1 MSYIN
6 MLAEAPPIAGKL
18 ELMMAAKDDSSLQ
31 AIIEALYAAGN
42 LAMLTELCSK
52 YEPKVESERSNVT
65 TYTISGGQVTFN
77 YGTIRYSG
85 SNAGGVRR
93 QAQAKAE
100 ASKKG
105 SSCTDRAAWVL
116 REDDKVFLKDEWA
129 KVFSTVKTS
138 GDAPCPKADSA
149 YVQVKLAGRVIEKAL
164 GSEANCVALF
174 APGQTEPQGKPELV
188 AVHTDRLSY
197 GSSKVGYWLFTRS
210 TYNLAVKE
218 GLITVEPK
226 AEPAP
231 EPVSEPTPDADPGA
245 QNSSPDAPDVSNAD
259 PASNDS
265 SGAADPS
272 SPPGNPF
279 DGLNLNDIL

>member
-6 MLAEAPPIAGKL
+6 MLAEAPPIPGKL

-77 YGTIRYSG
+77 YGTIRYG
-85 SNAGGVRR
+85 STGQAGGGVKR

-100 ASKKG
+100 GSKK
-105 SSCTDRAAWVL
+105 SSSFTDRALWVL
-116 REDDKVFLKDEWA
+116 RDDEKAFLKDEWA

-149 YVQVKLAGRVIEKAL
+149 YVQVKLTGRAIEKAL
-164 GSEANCVALF
+164 GKEAECVALF
-174 APGQTEPQGKPELV
+174 APGQTEPQGKPDLIT
-188 AVHTDRLSY
+188 VHTDRLNY
-197 GSSKVGYWLFTRS
+197 GSSKAGYWLFTRS
-210 TYNLAVKE
+210 VYDLAVKE
-218 GLITVEPK
+218 GLIAVETKVDAQQQTTVDDQK
-226 AEPAP
+226 AITPDDASGGDLNDATSAS
-231 EPVSEPTPDADPGA
+231 SEPTPPA
-245 QNSSPDAPDVSNAD
+245 
-259 PASNDS
+259 PAS
-265 SGAADPS
+265 
-272 SPPGNPF
+272 GNPF
-279 DGLNLNDIL
+279 DGLNLNDML

>member
-1 MSYIN
+1 MNYIK
-6 MLAEAPPIAGKL
+6 MLAEAPPIPGKL

-77 YGTIRYSG
+77 YGTIRYG
-85 SNAGGVRR
+85 STGQAGGGVKR
-93 QAQAKAE
+93 QAQAGAE
-100 ASKKG
+100 GSKK
-105 SSCTDRAAWVL
+105 SSSSTDRALWVL
-116 REDDKVFLKDEWA
+116 RDDEKAFLKDEWA

-149 YVQVKLAGRVIEKAL
+149 YVQVKLTGRAIEKAL

-188 AVHTDRLSY
+188 AVHTDRLNY
-197 GSSKVGYWLFTRS
+197 GSSKAGYWLFTRS
-210 TYNLAVKE
+210 TYDLAVKE
-218 GLITVEPK
+218 GLITVEPTPD
-226 AEPAP
+226 AAP
-231 EPVSEPTPDADPGA
+231 EATPDADPGA
-245 QNSSPDAPDVSNAD
+245 QNSSPGAADVSDAD
-259 PASNDS
+259 PISNDS
-265 SGAADPS
+265 SAAADSS
-272 SPPGNPF
+272 SPPGNLF
-279 DGLNLNDIL
+279 DSLNLNDILQ

>member
-18 ELMMAAKDDSSLQ
+18 ELMMAAKDDPSLQ
-31 AIIEALYAAGN
+31 QIIEALYQAGS

-100 ASKKG
+100 GSKKG
-105 SSCTDRAAWVL
+105 SSSTDRAAWVL

-129 KVFSTVKTS
+129 SVFSTVKTS
-138 GDAPCPKADSA
+138 GDAPCPEADSA
-149 YVQVKLAGRVIEKAL
+149 YVQVKLTGRVIEKAL

-188 AVHTDRLSY
+188 AVHTDRLNY
-197 GSSKVGYWLFTRS
+197 GSSKAGYWLFTRP
-210 TYNLAVKE
+210 TYNLAVKQ

-226 AEPAP
+226 AESAP
-231 EPVSEPTPDADPGA
+231 EPASGA
-245 QNSSPDAPDVSNAD
+245 TPDAPDVSDADAD

-265 SGAADPS
+265 SAAADSSS
-272 SPPGNPF
+272 SPSNPF
-279 DGLNLNDIL
+279 ESLNLSDIL